1 MEAREATATGESCMR
16 VDAIAKVTGRAR
28 YTDDYVMAGM
38 CYAKYVRSPIAHGY
52 AVSIN
57 DEQAEFAGRPRD
69 FYLGKMCQKSHS
81 PRQGM
86 PGHLTKTSAILP
98 IVPC

>member
-57 DEQAEFAGRPRD
+57 DEQARSLPCVLAILP
-69 FYLGKMCQKSHS
+69 KMCLISHS
-81 PRQGM
+81 LQLGM
-86 PGHLTKTSAILP
+86 HGHLTKTSAIPP
-98 IVPC
+98 IAHC

>member
-57 DEQAEFAGRPRD
+57 DEQAEFAGRHGD
-69 FYLGKMCQKSHS
+69 FTGRCA
-81 PRQGM
+81 RN
-86 PGHLTKTSAILP
+86 P
-98 IVPC
+98 IRHGRACTDT

>member
-28 YTDDYVMAGM
+28 YTYDYVMAGM
-38 CYAKYVRSPIAHGY
+38 CYAKYVRSPIARGY

-57 DEQAEFAGRPRD
+57 DEQARSLPGVLAIFTPGR
-69 FYLGKMCQKSHS
+69 C
-81 PRQGM
+81 
-86 PGHLTKTSAILP
+86 A
-98 IVPC
+98 

>member
-28 YTDDYVMAGM
+28 YTDDYIMAGM
-38 CYAKYVRSPIAHGY
+38 YYAKYVRSPIAHGY
-52 AVSIN
+52 AVNIN
-57 DEQAEFAGRPRD
+57 DEQAGVCRASRR
-69 FYLGKMCQKSHS
+69 FYGKMCQKSHS

-86 PGHLTKTSAILP
+86 RTLDETSAIPP

>member
-57 DEQAEFAGRPRD
+57 DEQARSLPGV
-69 FYLGKMCQKSHS
+69 FYLGRCA
-81 PRQGM
+81 RN
-86 PGHLTKTSAILP
+86 P
-98 IVPC
+98 IRHGRACLDT

>member
-57 DEQAEFAGRPRD
+57 DEQARSLPGVLAI
-69 FYLGKMCQKSHS
+69 L
-81 PRQGM
+81 GM
-86 PGHLTKTSAILP
+86 PGHLTKTSAIPP
-98 IVPC
+98 IAHC

>member
-57 DEQAEFAGRPRD
+57 DEQARSLPGVLAS
-69 FYLGKMCQKSHS
+69 FYLGRCA
-81 PRQGM
+81 RN
-86 PGHLTKTSAILP
+86 P
-98 IVPC
+98 IRHGRACLDT

>member
-57 DEQAEFAGRPRD
+57 DEQAGSLPGVWR
-69 FYLGKMCQKSHS
+69 FYGKMCQKSHS

-86 PGHLTKTSAILP
+86 HGHLTKTSAIPP

>member
-57 DEQAEFAGRPRD
+57 DEQAGSLPGVTAI
-69 FYLGKMCQKSHS
+69 LHGKMCQKSHS

-86 PGHLTKTSAILP
+86 PDT
-98 IVPC
+98 